1 MREAELNAAI
11 VAAGQDYEKL
21 AEISAEL
28 TEVLAEKETLELE
41 WLEVA
46 EALE

>member
-1 MREAELNAAI
+1 M
-11 VAAGQDYEKL
+11 AAGQDYERL
-21 AEISAEL
+21 TELSAEL
-28 TEVLAEKETLELE
+28 DQVAAERDALELE